1 MSWQIIVQD
10 IPLIATNV
18 TEIPNDFKPSTLGYK
33 TDIIELTKRNYSN
46 LKTIDINTY
55 EMLFSDC
62 SVLIS
67 FPDTEEIDYFTLDLN
82 GNCSDSI
89 VFIHNLLKKLL
100 LRGFDTNTGGIFSI
114 NNYLAGYE
122 EEVSELV
129 SQDEYYILDDA
140 ADIEQPFYQLLYDFK
155 YIYTQKS
162 LSELFPLVINLLK
175 TLIKAGYIK
184 IIHIEDRTE
193 ISTGIDLPIEK
204 AVELI
209 EQPILWD
216 TKAQSMP
223 EYYAYYTSALGKRIL
238 DYCDYVR
245 GDIN

>member
-18 TEIPNDFKPSTLGYK
+18 TEIPNDFKPNTLGYK
-33 TDIIELTKRNYSN
+33 IDIIELTKSNYSN
-46 LKTIDINTY
+46 LKTIDINIY

-62 SVLIS
+62 SVLIK
-67 FPDTEEIDYFTLDLN
+67 FPDTEEIDYFTFDLN
-82 GNCSDSI
+82 GNCRDSI
-89 VFIHNLLKKLL
+89 VFIHKLLKKLL
-100 LRGFDTNTGGIFSI
+100 LRGFDTNTGDIFNI
-114 NNYLAGYE
+114 NNYLTDCE
-122 EEVSELV
+122 DDVNEVV

-155 YIYTQKS
+155 HIYAQKN

-175 TLIKAGYIK
+175 TLITAGYIK
-184 IIHIEDRTE
+184 IVHIEDRTE
-193 ISTGIDLPIEK
+193 ISTGIDLSIEK

-209 EQPILWD
+209 EQPSLWD
-216 TKAQSMP
+216 NKIQSMP
-223 EYYAYYTSALGKRIL
+223 EYYVYYTSSLGKRIL